1 MALNIASRSAYDSNT
16 QSTLVKRQ
24 VEEKVYRLLAD
35 IAPFVNLTRMISHQR
50 SAKMQKR
57 TKTNQIINCSNPKFE
72 WLEKDIGTPVAIA
85 QAAYAANAADI
96 VVDEADFFTAGDI
109 LHVVSTGE
117 QMLVTVVTTATNTL
131 TVTRGYGTVA
141 AAAIPDDATIILLG
155 NCFEEGSAATTP
167 KSFITGE
174 AYNYTQIFKDAVE
187 ITRTGKQ
194 TDHYGN
200 VQDLQQQRKDVW
212 ELFLQA
218 RARQYFFGQK
228 KIVTTGT
235 HPKRITGGVDEFLT
249 GGNLQDCTG
258 SFTYSKFM
266 DFAEMVFAYGGT
278 EKTLFV
284 DSQLLKA
291 IQMEVLSKCQYQI
304 EGKKEY
310 GIDITKLKTPFG
322 TMGVIFDRTLGYF
335 TDGND
340 GLGFALE
347 LDLIE
352 EMVMQPDTWEENV
365 QLPGVDGQKDQILGE
380 AGLKLRLPKRHGKII
395 L

>member
-1 MALNIASRSAYDSNT
+1 MALNIASRIAYDSNT

-50 SAKMQKR
+50 AAKIQKK
-57 TKTNQIINCSNPKFE
+57 TKTNQITNCSNPKFE
-72 WLEKDIGTPVAIA
+72 WLEKDIGTPVAYA
-85 QAAYAANAADI
+85 QAAYAANVTDI
-96 VVDEADFFTAGDI
+96 VVDEADFFTAGDLI
-109 LHVVSTGE
+109 FVVSTGE
-117 QMLVTVVTTATNTL
+117 QMLVTVVTTSTKTL

-141 AAAIPDDATIILLG
+141 AAAIPDDAKLILLG

-212 ELFLQA
+212 ETFLQA
-218 RARQYFFGQK
+218 RARQYWFGQK
-228 KIVTTGT
+228 RIDTSGT
-235 HPKRITGGVDEFLT
+235 HPKRITGGVNEFLT

-266 DFAEMVFAYGGT
+266 DFAEMLFIHGGS

-284 DSQLLKA
+284 DSELNKA

-304 EGKKEY
+304 EGKEEY
-310 GIDITKLKTPFG
+310 GIDITKLKVPGG
-322 TMGVIFDRTLGYF
+322 TMKIILDRTLGYF
-335 TDGND
+335 VNSGE
-340 GLGFALE
+340 GLGFGLE

-365 QLPGVDGQKDQILGE
+365 QLPGVDGKKDQILGE
-380 AGLKLRLPKRHGKII
+380 AGLKVRLPKRHGKII